1 MTTRMMRRKATL
13 RHWQNFLGGALIG
26 AIAQTPV
33 FAADMTPSDW
43 HVNPGDWMTRLQHG
57 DWVAWLIVVA
67 LALIVVGVALSFVN
81 RDRPPRTPPPQDAQN
96 SIGRHRPQIYR

>member
-1 MTTRMMRRKATL
+1 MTRRRATL
-13 RHWQNFLGGALIG
+13 RHWRNFLGGTLIG
-26 AIAQTPV
+26 AAAQAPV
-33 FAADMTPSDW
+33 FAADLIPSDW
-43 HVNPGDWMTRLQHG
+43 HVHPGDWMTRLQHG

-81 RDRPPRTPPPQDAQN
+81 RDRPSRSPPPQDAQN